1 MSPSLHQWA
10 IEQLAA
16 LKIPITR
23 LVTDSRSIQRG
34 DTFVAYPGEKSD
46 GRQFIAA
53 AIAQGANAVIY
64 EKFLMKPLAIPPGS
78 QTALHS
84 HSAKSPAEEL
94 LVGHPKDGD
103 ISRWLT
109 PTKSPVMAGHP
120 WEAQHFAWNDAW
132 QVPNLAVADLR
143 HKAGW
148 LADAVYGTPSEKLWV
163 VGITGTNGKTSTS
176 HWIARALNGTGKQCA
191 LIGTLG
197 NGFLGGNGFA
207 GALQASANTTP
218 DAIRVHGLL
227 ADYLRDGARAVA
239 MEVSSHA
246 LSQGRVNAVR
256 FDVAM
261 LTNLSRDHLDY
272 HGDMQSYAAAKR
284 KLFDSQ
290 QLGFVVLNLD
300 DAYGVELA
308 EQFSPQGGRRWVP
321 GSSAATLP
329 QQDVDAEV
337 IGYGLSDE
345 ALKLAE
351 RLGLRM
357 VYGNLLEMTG
367 QGLRLAIHSSWG
379 AAELNSA
386 LVGRFN
392 AANLLGALAVLLV
405 SGVALSDAVQSLGK
419 AQPVAGRM
427 QRVSSAQQPTVIVDY
442 AHTPDALEK
451 VLQALR
457 EVILDETT
465 SHSTRLSKDD
475 SQVAGYGSSETL
487 RAAAG
492 GKLICV
498 FGCGGDRDRGKRAM
512 MGLVAEKFS
521 DFCIVTSDNPRG
533 ENPREIIAEIVGGM
547 NADNHEIIVNRAA
560 AIQSAIR
567 RARQTDTVLIAG
579 KGHEDYQ
586 EINGVK
592 HPFSDVLIA
601 QQALEASHAGVRA

>member
-10 IEQLAA
+10 LDQVAA
-16 LKIPITR
+16 LKVPITR

-34 DTFVAYPGEKSD
+34 DTFVAYPGEKTD
-46 GRQFIAA
+46 GRQFIAP
-53 AIAQGANAVIY
+53 AIAQGANAVIW
-64 EKFLMKPLAIPPGS
+64 EKLLMKPLAIRLS
-78 QTALHS
+78 EQTALHN
-84 HSAKSPAEEL
+84 HSAKS
-94 LVGHPKDGD
+94 PKDGD

-109 PTKSPVMAGHP
+109 PAKSLVMSGHP
-120 WEAQHFAWNDAW
+120 WEAQHFVWNDAW

-176 HWIARALNGTGKQCA
+176 HWIAHALNEAGKQCA

-197 NGFLGGNGFA
+197 NGFVD
-207 GALQASANTTP
+207 ALQASANTTP

-227 ADYLRDGARAVA
+227 ADYLRDGAQAVA

-272 HGDMQSYAAAKR
+272 HGDMQRYADTKR
-284 KLFDSQ
+284 KLFDWQ

-308 EQFSPQGGRRWVP
+308 EQLSLQEGRRWMP
-321 GSSAATLP
+321 GGSATTLP
-329 QQDVDAEV
+329 QQDTDAEV
-337 IGYGLSDE
+337 IGYGLSDA
-345 ALKLAE
+345 ALQLAE

-367 QGLRLAIHSSWG
+367 QGLRLAVHSSWG

-405 SGVALSDAVQSLGK
+405 SGVALSDAAHSLSR

-427 QRVSSAQQPTVIVDY
+427 QRLGSVQQPTVIVDY

-457 EVILDETT
+457 EVIL
-465 SHSTRLSKDD
+465 
-475 SQVAGYGSSETL
+475 GSNETL
-487 RAAAG
+487 RVATG

-512 MGLVAEKFS
+512 MGMVAEKFS

-533 ENPREIIAEIVGGM
+533 ENPREIIAEIVSGM
-547 NADNHEIIVNRAA
+547 NEDNHEIIVDRAA

-567 RARQTDTVLIAG
+567 HARQNDTVLIAG

-592 HPFSDVLIA
+592 HPFNDVLVVR
-601 QQALEASHAGVRA
+601 QALQTHHSEARA

>member
-1 MSPSLHQWA
+1 VSPYLHQWA
-10 IEQLAA
+10 LEQLTA
-16 LKIPITR
+16 LKVPVTR

-34 DTFVAYPGEKSD
+34 DTFVAYPGEKTD
-46 GRQFIAA
+46 GRQFIAP

-64 EKFLMKPLAIPPGS
+64 EK
-78 QTALHS
+78 
-84 HSAKSPAEEL
+84 L
-94 LVGHPKDGD
+94 L
-103 ISRWLT
+103 S
-109 PTKSPVMAGHP
+109 GHP
-120 WEAQHFAWNDAW
+120 WEAQHFVWNDAW
-132 QVPNLAVADLR
+132 QIPNLAVADLR

-176 HWIARALNGTGKQCA
+176 HWIAHALNEAGRQCA

-197 NGFLGGNGFA
+197 NGFVD
-207 GALQASANTTP
+207 ALQASANTTP

-227 ADYLRDGARAVA
+227 ADYLRDGAQAVA

-272 HGDMQSYAAAKR
+272 HGDMQRYADTKR
-284 KLFDSQ
+284 KLFDWQ

-308 EQFSPQGGRRWVP
+308 EQ
-321 GSSAATLP
+321 L
-329 QQDVDAEV
+329 QDADAEL
-337 IGYGLSDE
+337 IGYGLSDA
-345 ALKLAE
+345 ALQLAE

-357 VYGNLLEMTG
+357 VYGNFLEMTG
-367 QGLRLAIHSSWG
+367 QGLRLGVHSSWG
-379 AAELNSA
+379 AAELNSP

-405 SGVALSDAVQSLGK
+405 SGMALSDAAHSLSR
-419 AQPVAGRM
+419 AQPVTGRM
-427 QRVSSAQQPTVIVDY
+427 QRLGNAQQPTVIVDY

-457 EVILDETT
+457 EV
-465 SHSTRLSKDD
+465 S
-475 SQVAGYGSSETL
+475 V
-487 RAAAG
+487 AAG
-492 GKLICV
+492 GKVLCV

-512 MGLVAEKFS
+512 MGMVAEKFS
-521 DFCIVTSDNPRG
+521 DFCIVTSDNPRR
-533 ENPREIIAEIVGGM
+533 ENPREIIAEIVSGM
-547 NADNHEIIVNRAA
+547 NEDNHEIIVDRAA

-567 RARQTDTVLIAG
+567 HARQNDTVLIAG

-592 HPFSDVLIA
+592 HPFNDVLVVR
-601 QQALEASHAGVRA
+601 QALQTHHSEARA

>member
-1 MSPSLHQWA
+1 MSEHLHQWA
-10 IEQLAA
+10 RAQLTA
-16 LKIPITR
+16 LNVPITR

-34 DTFVAYPGEKSD
+34 DTFIAYPGEKTD
-46 GRQFIAA
+46 GRQYIAT
-53 AIAQGANAVIY
+53 AIAQGASAVI
-64 EKFLMKPLAIPPGS
+64 
-78 QTALHS
+78 
-84 HSAKSPAEEL
+84 
-94 LVGHPKDGD
+94 
-103 ISRWLT
+103 
-109 PTKSPVMAGHP
+109 
-120 WEAQHFAWNDAW
+120 WEAQHFVWNDAW

-148 LADAVYGTPSEKLWV
+148 LADAVYGKPSEKLWV
-163 VGITGTNGKTSTS
+163 VGITGTNGKTSAS
-176 HWIARALNGTGKQCA
+176 HWIAHSLSDAGKKCA

-197 NGFLGGNGFA
+197 NGFA
-207 GALQASANTTP
+207 DALQATENTTP

-227 ADYLRDGARAVA
+227 ADYSHDGAQAVA

-246 LSQGRVNAVR
+246 LSQGRVNAVH

-272 HGDMQSYAAAKR
+272 HGDMQSYADTKR
-284 KLFDSQ
+284 KLFDWQ

-300 DAYGVELA
+300 DAYGMELA
-308 EQFSPQGGRRWVP
+308 EQLSLQEGRRWVP
-321 GSSAATLP
+321 GGSAATLP
-329 QQDVDAEV
+329 QQDAAALTRCCEASGAPARSTPVGSPLLRSDPSAAGKAASYPFPQSAGYAGNVSRDADAEV
-337 IGYGLSDE
+337 IGYGLSDA
-345 ALKLAE
+345 ALLLAE

-367 QGLRLAIHSSWG
+367 QGLRLAVHSSWG

-405 SGVALSDAVQSLGK
+405 SGVALSDAARSLSR

-427 QRVSSAQQPTVIVDY
+427 QRLGSVHEPTVIVDY

-457 EVILDETT
+457 EI
-465 SHSTRLSKDD
+465 
-475 SQVAGYGSSETL
+475 SS
-487 RAAAG
+487 AAG
-492 GKLICV
+492 GKVLCV

-521 DFCIVTSDNPRG
+521 DFCIVTSDNPRS
-533 ENPREIIAEIVGGM
+533 ENPREIIAEIVSGM
-547 NADNHEIIVNRAA
+547 NEDNHEIIVDRAA

-567 RARQTDTVLIAG
+567 HARQGDTILIAG

-592 HPFSDVLIA
+592 HPFNDVSVA
-601 QQALEASHAGVRA
+601 QQALHSSEESRQAHDKLRGGQ